1 MAFKAIAP
9 PGRLGLTK
17 KLVLIMNLTAIL
29 LLCGSLTL
37 SAAGFSQ
44 KVTLSAK
51 EVKLEKVFKEIKKQ
65 TGYGFLYTFEL
76 LDKAKPVTLSVK
88 DAELEDVLALVFDQ
102 QPLTFNILEKTV
114 VVKAKLQAAEISN
127 TTATPPIDIKGRI
140 TNESGEAVAGV
151 SVVVKGTNNGTTTNT
166 NGEFSLANVDSKA
179 ILLISSTN
187 IETLEIAVES
197 RTLLLLTAKTKISP
211 LDEVQIIAYGTTT
224 KRLNTGNVTT
234 VKARDIEKQPV
245 TNPLLAL
252 QGRVPGM
259 EITQNTGLPGSGI
272 NITIKNGNFPLY
284 VVDGVTYSSQ
294 LLPNLGNILGLSG
307 AGMNG
312 YGNTPGNPLS
322 YINPSDI
329 ESIDILKDAEAT
341 AIYGSRGANGVVL
354 ITTKK
359 GKAGRTNVD
368 INLSSGFGKITRKR
382 DLLDLKQ
389 YLQMRK
395 EGLSNFNQTPR
406 SSDYDINGVWDTTR
420 YTNWQDVLIG
430 GTANYTNAVAAASG
444 GNENTQFRIATTY
457 NKQTTVFPGDFAD
470 KRGSVSFSIS
480 NTSPNKKFSISL
492 SGNYLVDNNGLLNE
506 DLTKFITLPPD
517 APNFY
522 NSDGT
527 LNWALNQDRVSTW
540 FSGNHPLAVSLREF
554 EDKTQNLV
562 TSANLGYQLLPGLI
576 VRSGFGFTRLQQ
588 SQITT
593 LPLESFQPFDR
604 QFIKRTAQYAD
615 NFTSTWQIEPQL
627 DYHKSFGKN
636 TIQFLLGSTI
646 LQTISNGLI
655 QEGTDYNSDLVLRD
669 IKSAAS
675 VNVYSSVN
683 SIYKYNAGFGRITYD
698 YDNKYLVTLSGR
710 RDGSSRFGPENQFHN
725 FTAISGGWIFL
736 KENWMANHLPAL
748 SFGKIR
754 ASYGTTGSD
763 GVGNYR
769 FMDLYQAGEIYQDT
783 RGLVIGNLFNPD
795 LAWEETRKLESGLEL
810 GFLRDRISLSI
821 SYYKNRSANQLTA
834 YALPSV
840 SGFGSID
847 ANQDAVVENK
857 GWEFQLNTVN
867 INSSNFRWSSSFNI
881 TINRN
886 RLVAMNP
893 ENYSI
898 DKRSIGHPLGTLF
911 VYKFAGVDPQTGVY
925 QFYDEDKNVIAD
937 PSAIVGFIPID
948 LTPKYY
954 GGFQNSFS
962 YKGLELDFIF
972 QFTKQLGRNTLL
984 GLYPGGRQNQPISV
998 LDRWQKLGDISTVQK
1013 YDSRSN
1019 IFQAYDNASRS
1030 DVVWSDASFIRLKN
1044 LALSYQLPIALKR
1057 AMKMQ
1062 NCKLYVQGQNLLT
1075 ITNFRGAYPENQGNQ
1090 SVASLPPLKMITLGL
1105 QLTF

>member
-17 KLVLIMNLTAIL
+17 KLLLIMNLTAIL

-272 NITIKNGNFPLY
+272 NITIRGTNSIKNGNFPLY

-359 GKAGRTNVD
+359 GKAGR
-368 INLSSGFGKITRKR
+368 
-382 DLLDLKQ
+382 
-389 YLQMRK
+389 Y
-395 EGLSNFNQTPR
+395 
-406 SSDYDINGVWDTTR
+406 
-420 YTNWQDVLIG
+420 
-430 GTANYTNAVAAASG
+430 
-444 GNENTQFRIATTY
+444 
-457 NKQTTVFPGDFAD
+457 
-470 KRGSVSFSIS
+470 
-480 NTSPNKKFSISL
+480 
-492 SGNYLVDNNGLLNE
+492 
-506 DLTKFITLPPD
+506 
-517 APNFY
+517 
-522 NSDGT
+522 
-527 LNWALNQDRVSTW
+527 
-540 FSGNHPLAVSLREF
+540 
-554 EDKTQNLV
+554 
-562 TSANLGYQLLPGLI
+562 
-576 VRSGFGFTRLQQ
+576 
-588 SQITT
+588 
-593 LPLESFQPFDR
+593 
-604 QFIKRTAQYAD
+604 
-615 NFTSTWQIEPQL
+615 
-627 DYHKSFGKN
+627 
-636 TIQFLLGSTI
+636 
-646 LQTISNGLI
+646 
-655 QEGTDYNSDLVLRD
+655 
-669 IKSAAS
+669 
-675 VNVYSSVN
+675 
-683 SIYKYNAGFGRITYD
+683 
-698 YDNKYLVTLSGR
+698 
-710 RDGSSRFGPENQFHN
+710 
-725 FTAISGGWIFL
+725 
-736 KENWMANHLPAL
+736 
-748 SFGKIR
+748 
-754 ASYGTTGSD
+754 
-763 GVGNYR
+763 
-769 FMDLYQAGEIYQDT
+769 
-783 RGLVIGNLFNPD
+783 
-795 LAWEETRKLESGLEL
+795 
-810 GFLRDRISLSI
+810 
-821 SYYKNRSANQLTA
+821 
-834 YALPSV
+834 
-840 SGFGSID
+840 
-847 ANQDAVVENK
+847 
-857 GWEFQLNTVN
+857 
-867 INSSNFRWSSSFNI
+867 
-881 TINRN
+881 
-886 RLVAMNP
+886 
-893 ENYSI
+893 
-898 DKRSIGHPLGTLF
+898 
-911 VYKFAGVDPQTGVY
+911 
-925 QFYDEDKNVIAD
+925 
-937 PSAIVGFIPID
+937 
-948 LTPKYY
+948 
-954 GGFQNSFS
+954 
-962 YKGLELDFIF
+962 
-972 QFTKQLGRNTLL
+972 
-984 GLYPGGRQNQPISV
+984 
-998 LDRWQKLGDISTVQK
+998 
-1013 YDSRSN
+1013 
-1019 IFQAYDNASRS
+1019 
-1030 DVVWSDASFIRLKN
+1030 
-1044 LALSYQLPIALKR
+1044 
-1057 AMKMQ
+1057 
-1062 NCKLYVQGQNLLT
+1062 
-1075 ITNFRGAYPENQGNQ
+1075 
-1090 SVASLPPLKMITLGL
+1090 
-1105 QLTF
+1105 